1 MNTDRSMR
9 VDNRAQKASI
19 VGSTNI
25 KEIIG
30 KPQQEINEEK
40 KQQYDR
46 MIMGDEPKTPN
57 SPKSPQN
64 MVSLQSSSSQNSSL
78 ETFRQT
84 RLNRLHNN
92 LPDS

>member
-46 MIMGDEPKTPN
+46 MIMGEEPKTPN
-57 SPKSPQN
+57 SPLSPKN
-64 MVSLQSSSSQNSSL
+64 VVSLQSSSSQNSSL
-78 ETFRQT
+78 ETFR
-84 RLNRLHNN
+84 
-92 LPDS
+92 